1 MTQPTVE
8 QLAWMICDHLD
19 REASEVNP
27 PTESDYELARK
38 IRDRIDVGTYLDR
51 QGERMHGYHTLARRL
66 LGVLIIGALALVLI
80 ITTAGAAS

>member
-38 IRDRIDVGTYLDR
+38 IRDRIDTATYLDR
-51 QGERMHGYHTLARRL
+51 QAERMHGYHTLARRL
-66 LGVLIIGALALVLI
+66 LGVLIIGVLALILVL
-80 ITTAGAAS
+80 THAWSAA